1 MSPWSAAPIVAMV
14 ALMTYVMRSGVIV
27 ALAARPIPI
36 PIERALRNVGPAVL
50 AALAINL
57 AAGGEGGP
65 NLELAEFAALVSTGL
80 VAWWRKNLI
89 VTLLVG
95 MAALWLV
102 SAIA

>member
-1 MSPWSAAPIVAMV
+1 MSSWSAAAIVAMV
-14 ALMTYVMRSGVIV
+14 AVMTYVMRAGVIV
-27 ALAARPIPI
+27 ALADRTIPI
-36 PIERALRNVGPAVL
+36 PIERALRNVGPAVI

-65 NLELAEFAALVSTGL
+65 NLELAEFAALVATGL

-95 MAALWLV
+95 MAVLWLV
-102 SAIA
+102 SAIV